1 MRIHTGDGVRHRAV
15 DPRVTFAS
23 VVGVDVVVIAV
34 IPLVVGGRRCALTLG
49 LSLRFGGSGSYR
61 RRRTAVC

>member
-15 DPRVTFAS
+15 DPRVTFTS
-23 VVGVDVVVIAV
+23 VVGVVIAV